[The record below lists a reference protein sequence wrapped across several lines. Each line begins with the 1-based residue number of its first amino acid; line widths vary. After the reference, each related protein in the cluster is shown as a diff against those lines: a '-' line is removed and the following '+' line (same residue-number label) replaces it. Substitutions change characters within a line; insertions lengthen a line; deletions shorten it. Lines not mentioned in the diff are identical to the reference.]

1 MSIYYLDYMEQ
12 SGDQNLSLEEVE
24 KILQDDDEPGTPRA
38 VTASTNT
45 NPPRTSSVGTETE
58 SRARSSSASTSAT
71 YSCGQLPCA
80 YYNVRAARAEAGTV
94 RPLTGSEVHIK
105 NDLGSFLNN
114 GDERVTLA
122 NHRHCFSTKTNLSTS
137 FEIDTMICNTCTG
150 KGKHKVLRRETER
163 PDTVDESPLC
173 FVLSDQ
179 CCPPVLPPED
189 EGDCFKFIRIEDG
202 GVMELV
208 SAFIEMTKGFVIP
221 AGTVLVLFSSSHL
234 SRIGT
239 ESYAAEFDMAKM
251 KLSKVMG
258 DGIVLLHGFP
268 VLYNTTHNMALIRSI
283 LDLEHW
289 ISNVHKGRDIARV
302 RHHVIKLS
310 LGMQINQFSA
320 GGCDGL
326 PGATSDG
333 QSVGSP
339 GAPTFYPMRMMLPS
353 LQKYSEKICFESP
366 VYVSVPQC
374 TEPINDT
381 DEGLIFELLAEVL
394 NESFMTE
401 LAKEFN
407 TDRERGADEAGTD
420 SALDGKRFI
429 LIGASHASRLAN
441 ALEEL
446 GATILDI
453 SVPGWKITESSV
465 EDMKGELSSVL
476 GEEFSGET
484 FIIYQLYDNSM

>member
-1 MSIYYLDYMEQ
+1 
-12 SGDQNLSLEEVE
+12 
-24 KILQDDDEPGTPRA
+24 
-38 VTASTNT
+38 
-45 NPPRTSSVGTETE
+45 
-58 SRARSSSASTSAT
+58 
-71 YSCGQLPCA
+71 
-80 YYNVRAARAEAGTV
+80 
-94 RPLTGSEVHIK
+94 
-105 NDLGSFLNN
+105 
-114 GDERVTLA
+114 
-122 NHRHCFSTKTNLSTS
+122 
-137 FEIDTMICNTCTG
+137 
-150 KGKHKVLRRETER
+150 
-163 PDTVDESPLC
+163 
-173 FVLSDQ
+173 
-179 CCPPVLPPED
+179 
-189 EGDCFKFIRIEDG
+189 
-202 GVMELV
+202 
-208 SAFIEMTKGFVIP
+208 
-221 AGTVLVLFSSSHL
+221 
-234 SRIGT
+234 
-239 ESYAAEFDMAKM
+239 
-251 KLSKVMG
+251 
-258 DGIVLLHGFP
+258 
-268 VLYNTTHNMALIRSI
+268 
-283 LDLEHW
+283 
-289 ISNVHKGRDIARV
+289 
-302 RHHVIKLS
+302 
-310 LGMQINQFSA
+310 
-320 GGCDGL
+320 
-326 PGATSDG
+326 
-333 QSVGSP
+333 
-339 GAPTFYPMRMMLPS
+339 MMLPS